1 MKKGEENHMDEK
13 KMEKKGRG
21 LMFELLCIV
30 LVPVVFIGAFC
41 LLSLRNVGIRTATRI
56 MTHELEAMEYSVEA
70 SLKLRDAGDY
80 SFEEGELFKGAFN
93 VSQNTQIFDELTRE
107 TNVDISIYYG
117 DTAVYSTIKD
127 ADGKSLTGNKINE
140 AAYNEVKSG
149 NTYFRNSVKIG
160 KTNYSAWYAPI
171 KNSDGS
177 IVGVMCIAIDTDI
190 AASAYQNIIK
200 HNIIFMIVLF
210 IIIIA
215 AASLLIAKM
224 LAGIKAAIENLDEVA
239 EGNLAVLVPDKLLN
253 QKNEIGNMARSVHS
267 LLEGL
272 TMIVHGIHHS
282 TGELNTFSEK
292 FKDNFDTISSSI
304 ANIDTAVD
312 EIANG
317 ATNQA
322 DETQK
327 VSEQVEL
334 MGKSIDFMN
343 GNISALAQSAETMKS
358 KNGDAQKNLDALV
371 EISNKTKISVDEI
384 QKQTIETNQSA
395 LDIRSA
401 TDIIADIASQTNL
414 LSLNASIEAARAGE
428 NGRGFAVVAEEI
440 RVLADQST
448 ESADRIKSII
458 EKLIENSNTS
468 VQTMNSVVEEIKHQN
483 ERIDNTKDVFGVL
496 KTEVDNVTESI
507 EGLADKVEDLNGLK
521 NSVTESVE
529 SLAAIAQENA
539 AGTEETSA
547 SMVELSQIVNDCN
560 QNTSKLVGLASALKN
575 DIGKFR
581 LSEQIDNL
589 N

>member
-1 MKKGEENHMDEK
+1 
-13 KMEKKGRG
+13 
-21 LMFELLCIV
+21 
-30 LVPVVFIGAFC
+30 
-41 LLSLRNVGIRTATRI
+41 
-56 MTHELEAMEYSVEA
+56 
-70 SLKLRDAGDY
+70 
-80 SFEEGELFKGAFN
+80 
-93 VSQNTQIFDELTRE
+93 
-107 TNVDISIYYG
+107 
-117 DTAVYSTIKD
+117 
-127 ADGKSLTGNKINE
+127 
-140 AAYNEVKSG
+140 
-149 NTYFRNSVKIG
+149 
-160 KTNYSAWYAPI
+160 
-171 KNSDGS
+171 
-177 IVGVMCIAIDTDI
+177 
-190 AASAYQNIIK
+190 
-200 HNIIFMIVLF
+200 
-210 IIIIA
+210 
-215 AASLLIAKM
+215 
-224 LAGIKAAIENLDEVA
+224 
-239 EGNLAVLVPDKLLN
+239 
-253 QKNEIGNMARSVHS
+253 
-267 LLEGL
+267 
-272 TMIVHGIHHS
+272 MIVHGIHHS

-483 ERIDNTKDVFGVL
+483 EKIDNTKDVFGVL

-507 EGLADKVEDLNGLK
+507 EGLADKVDDLNGLK

-581 LSEQIDNL
+581 LGERIDTL

>member
-1 MKKGEENHMDEK
+1 M
-13 KMEKKGRG
+13 
-21 LMFELLCIV
+21 
-30 LVPVVFIGAFC
+30 
-41 LLSLRNVGIRTATRI
+41 
-56 MTHELEAMEYSVEA
+56 
-70 SLKLRDAGDY
+70 
-80 SFEEGELFKGAFN
+80 
-93 VSQNTQIFDELTRE
+93 
-107 TNVDISIYYG
+107 
-117 DTAVYSTIKD
+117 
-127 ADGKSLTGNKINE
+127 
-140 AAYNEVKSG
+140 
-149 NTYFRNSVKIG
+149 
-160 KTNYSAWYAPI
+160 
-171 KNSDGS
+171 
-177 IVGVMCIAIDTDI
+177 
-190 AASAYQNIIK
+190 
-200 HNIIFMIVLF
+200 
-210 IIIIA
+210 IIA
-215 AASLLIAKM
+215 AASLLIARM

-483 ERIDNTKDVFGVL
+483 EKIDNTKDVFGVL

-507 EGLADKVEDLNGLK
+507 EGLADKVDDLNGLK

-581 LSEQIDNL
+581 LGERIDTL

>member
-1 MKKGEENHMDEK
+1 MGEVIVITSGKGGVGKTTITANL
-13 KMEKKGRG
+13 G
-21 LMFELLCIV
+21 I
-30 LVPVVFIGAFC
+30 A
-41 LLSLRNVGIRTATRI
+41 LS
-56 MTHELEAMEYSVEA
+56 
-70 SLKLRDAGDY
+70 KL
-80 SFEEGELFKGAFN
+80 
-93 VSQNTQIFDELTRE
+93 
-107 TNVDISIYYG
+107 
-117 DTAVYSTIKD
+117 
-127 ADGKSLTGNKINE
+127 GKS
-140 AAYNEVKSG
+140 V
-149 NTYFRNSVKIG
+149 
-160 KTNYSAWYAPI
+160 
-171 KNSDGS
+171 
-177 IVGVMCIAIDTDI
+177 IAIDTDI

-200 HNIIFMIVLF
+200 YNIIFMIILLSM
-210 IIIIA
+210 IIA
-215 AASLLIAKM
+215 AASLLIARM

-483 ERIDNTKDVFGVL
+483 EKIDNTKDVFGVL

-507 EGLADKVEDLNGLK
+507 EGLADKVDDLNGLK

-581 LSEQIDNL
+581 LGERIDTL